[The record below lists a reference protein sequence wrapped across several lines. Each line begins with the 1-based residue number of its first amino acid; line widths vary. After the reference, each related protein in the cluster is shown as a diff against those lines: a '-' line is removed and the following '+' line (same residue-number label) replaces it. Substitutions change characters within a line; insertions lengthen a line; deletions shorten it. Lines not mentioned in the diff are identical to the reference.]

1 VVAIAGAAALVS
13 GCAVSQKK
21 VVKPSEAPGP
31 LLTATKAELVERF
44 NKQAKAI
51 DSINASVSM
60 KVTAGSAYSGVI
72 EEYHEINAFIL
83 ASRPSNIRV
92 IGQAP
97 VVGKNIFDMVSDGQ
111 TFHIFVPSKHKF
123 IEGPAKLERPA
134 KKPVENLR
142 PQHILDALFWQPI
155 EDQAPLGT
163 GDKQFTLF
171 EEDEENGA
179 LYYIVTLISHD
190 GPVMNNVGSSVTL
203 RSAFGIV
210 QKIWFDRLDLNVSR
224 IEIFESSAIEGKVA
238 SDVRYSSWDTTGAT
252 PYPRQISLARPGD
265 DYKLDITV
273 KKMTLNEPISAE
285 KFVLAQPPGTELVRV
300 GEDAA
305 KEQP

>member
-1 VVAIAGAAALVS
+1 MAGAAALVS

-21 VVKPSEAPGP
+21 VVKPSEAPAP
-31 LLTATKAELVERF
+31 LLTATKAELIERF

-111 TFHIFVPSKHKF
+111 TFHIFIPSKHKF

-142 PQHILDALFWQPI
+142 PQHILDALFWEPI
-155 EDQAPLGT
+155 PPGHVVLIEEAEECGSHSYVLTFLGMA
-163 GDKQFTLF
+163 GTLS
-171 EEDEENGA
+171 GA
-179 LYYIVTLISHD
+179 GSHIS
-190 GPVMNNVGSSVTL
+190 L
-203 RSAFGIV
+203 SAMER
-210 QKIWFDRLDLNVSR
+210 KIWFNRTDLNISH
-224 IEIFESSAIEGKVA
+224 IEIFGAAEEGKVT
-238 SDVRYSSWDTTGAT
+238 SDVHYNDWDTTGAT
-252 PYPRQISLARPGD
+252 PYPRQITLVRPED

-300 GEDAA
+300 GEDTP

>member
-1 VVAIAGAAALVS
+1 MAGTAALVS

-21 VVKPSEAPGP
+21 VVPPAKVPGFLP
-31 LLTATKAELVERF
+31 ATKTELIDRY

-111 TFHIFVPSKHKF
+111 SFHIFIPSKHKF
-123 IEGPAKLERPA
+123 IEGPAQLERPA

-142 PQHILDALFWQPI
+142 PQHILDALFWNPHPGQQPRAGEHVLYE
-155 EDQAPLGT
+155 EDQ
-163 GDKQFTLF
+163 
-171 EEDEENGA
+171 ENGA
-179 LYYIVTLISHD
+179 RYYILTYV
-190 GPVMNNVGSSVTL
+190 NNLVGSAEVGSVGL
-203 RSAFGIV
+203 PLFGEPNIIRKV
-210 QKIWFDRLDLNVSR
+210 WFDRTDLNVSR
-224 IEIFESSAIEGKVA
+224 IQLYATEGKLI
-238 SDVRYSSWDTTGAT
+238 SDIQYSGWDTVGGTS
-252 PYPRQISLARPGD
+252 YPRQITLVRPGD
-265 DYKLDITV
+265 DYKLEIAI
-273 KKMTLNEPISAE
+273 KKMTLNEPIPSE

-300 GEDAA
+300 GYDEP

>member
-1 VVAIAGAAALVS
+1 MIAMAGAAALVS

-21 VVKPSEAPGP
+21 AVPLARVPGFLP
-31 LLTATKAELVERF
+31 ATKTELIERY
-44 NKQAKAI
+44 NKQANAI
-51 DSINASVSM
+51 EAINASVSM
-60 KVTAGSAYSGVI
+60 KLTAGSAYSGVI

-83 ASRPSNIRV
+83 ASRASNIRV

-111 TFHIFVPSKHKF
+111 TFHIFIPSKHKF

-142 PQHILDALFWQPI
+142 PQHILDALFWKLLPDQQPPVG
-155 EDQAPLGT
+155 EHVLY
-163 GDKQFTLF
+163 
-171 EEDEENGA
+171 EEAEENGA
-179 LYYIVTLISHD
+179 RYYILTHI
-190 GPVMNNVGSSVTL
+190 NNLVGSFQTGSGGHPV
-203 RSAFGIV
+203 FGEPHIIRKV
-210 QKIWFDRLDLNVSR
+210 WFDRSDLNVSR
-224 IEIFESSAIEGKVA
+224 IEMFEASTLEGKVA
-238 SDVRYSSWDTTGAT
+238 SDVHYSSWDTTGAT
-252 PYPRQISLARPGD
+252 PFPRQISVARPGD

-285 KFVLAQPPGTELVRV
+285 KFVLAQPPGTELVHV
-300 GEDAA
+300 GEDAP